1 MAKLRKNHNKTSGVQ
16 SSGMISKVGI
26 FSLILGALYFAFQ
39 KFSGGGNEPADVV
52 IEDTS
57 DIEYTDENEI
67 FYLPTSTTGQIVKHQ
82 YYAISYNEE
91 YEQPEWVAYELTK
104 DRLYTKGV
112 GRTNDFRPDIAV
124 KTGSASL
131 SDYRGSG
138 YDRGHLVPAGDMGF
152 DYDAMSETFFM
163 SNMSPQKRNFNGGIW
178 RELEELTRSW
188 AKKFRHL
195 YVVTG
200 PILTEKMIGYI
211 GENEVGVPS
220 YYYKVVLDLSEPEMK
235 GIAYIMP
242 NEVSDRPIHEYATSI
257 DKVEE
262 ITGINFFSN
271 LMEARLEE
279 EIEKEYN
286 TDLWFTDKKKYDKR
300 VNSWNRR

>member
-1 MAKLRKNHNKTSGVQ
+1 MAKLRRNHDKKSGAE
-16 SSGMISKVGI
+16 SSGMIAKVGI
-26 FSLILGALYFAFQ
+26 FSMILGALYFAFQ
-39 KFSGGGNEPADVV
+39 KFAGEPTEPADIVT
-52 IEDTS
+52 EDIPNVEQADDS
-57 DIEYTDENEI
+57 EI
-67 FYLPTSTTGQIVKHQ
+67 FYLPTSTTGNIIKHQ
-82 YYAISYNEE
+82 YYALSYSEE

-112 GRTNDFRPDIAV
+112 GRTNDFRPDSKIGS
-124 KTGSASL
+124 GSATPA
-131 SDYRGSG
+131 DYRGSG

-188 AKKFRHL
+188 TKKFRHL

-200 PILTEKMIGYI
+200 PILSQEMLGYI
-211 GENEVGVPS
+211 GDNEVGVPS
-220 YYYKVVLDLSEPEMK
+220 YYYKVVLDLSEPELK
-235 GIAYIMP
+235 GIGYIMP

-262 ITGINFFSN
+262 ITGINFFPN
-271 LMEARLEE
+271 LMEPRLEE
-279 EIEKEYN
+279 AIEKEFN
-286 TDLWFTDKKKYDKR
+286 TDLWFTDQKKYEKR
-300 VNSWNRR
+300 VNHWNRR